1 MEENKNSNGNKMF
14 IGIIIGAIIVMFFGI
29 LINNQPAKEIKS
41 NVDNT
46 SSNTYNGTSNYT
58 TQTSEYCSKAGC
70 TNKRAS
76 GSVYCYTHKSSSSSS
91 SSSSSNSSSGTSSKR
106 CAATPCPNDAVAGSS
121 YCSIHKKG
129 KTKKCAKCSKAIWD
143 DETFCD
149 DCLYGSVIN
158 SMNK

>member
-14 IGIIIGAIIVMFFGI
+14 LGVIIGAVIILFGT
-29 LINNQPAKEIKS
+29 LIYNQPAKEIKS

-46 SSNTYNGTSNYT
+46 SNSSFNNTSTYT
-58 TQTSEYCSKAGC
+58 TQTNEYCSKTGC

-76 GSVYCYTHKSSSSSS
+76 GSIYCYTHKSSSSSNSSSSGS
-91 SSSSSNSSSGTSSKR
+91 SSSSSSSKR

-129 KTKKCAKCSKAIWD
+129 KTKKCAKCGKSIWD

-149 DCLYGSVIN
+149 SCLYGSVIN